1 MPKRWIVVFMSITLL
16 TALIGIPPALAEEGK
31 APATPPAQVPA
42 DPPGL
47 TLYTRYPAQEA
58 AIGETVTFG
67 LTLRDGTAPEIV
79 RLNFQDL
86 PEGWTASFRGGGR
99 VVEAAYVEPAN
110 DATVDLK
117 VEPPKDVKAGSYKFM
132 VIAQDDA
139 KEQVKLPI
147 ELTIKDKLPPTMG
160 FDIELPTLIGT
171 PDTTFRYNATLKNEG
186 DADLSVNLLADAPKE
201 FQVSFKLNSQDVT
214 SIPLAANE
222 TKHLSIEAKAFSDI
236 EAGDYPIKVTVQG
249 GETQAEASLT
259 AKVTGQSELSVSAP
273 DGRLSAQAYVG
284 GITPIKL
291 VVQNTGSA
299 PARTIALSA
308 SQPAGWK
315 VDFDPKQI
323 DEIPSGQQVE
333 VTANI
338 QPTDQAVAGDYVV
351 TMKAQPQ
358 DGAAKSADFR
368 ITVLTST
375 LWGIVGVGLIAVA
388 VAVVG
393 VAVSR
398 FGRR

>member
-1 MPKRWIVVFMSITLL
+1 MQKRWTVVFLAVVLL
-16 TALIGIPPALAEEGK
+16 TTLVVVPSALADTG
-31 APATPPAQVPA
+31 QNPA

-58 AIGETVTFG
+58 AIGESITFS
-67 LTLRDGTAPEIV
+67 LTLRDGTQPEIV
-79 RLNFQDL
+79 RLNLQDL
-86 PEGWTASFRGGGR
+86 PEDWTATFRGGGR
-99 VVEAAYVEPAN
+99 VVESAYVEPQN
-110 DATVDLK
+110 DATIDLK
-117 VEPPKDVKAGSYKFM
+117 VEPPKDIKAGSYKFM
-132 VIAQDDA
+132 VIAQGDKND
-139 KEQVKLPI
+139 KVNLPI
-147 ELTIKDKLPPTMG
+147 ELNIKDKLPPSLG
-160 FDIELPTLIGT
+160 FEIELPTLRGT
-171 PDTTFRYNATLKNEG
+171 PDTTFRYNATLKNDG
-186 DADLSVNLLADAPKE
+186 DADLAVNLLAEAPKE
-201 FQVSFKLNSQDVT
+201 FQVSFKLSGQDVT

-222 TKHLSIEAKAFSDI
+222 TKHLSIEAKAFTEI
-236 EAGDYPIKVTVQG
+236 AAGDYPIKVTVQG
-249 GETQAEASLT
+249 GDAQAETDLMAE
-259 AKVTGQSELSVSAP
+259 VTGQSELSVSAP

-284 GITPIKL
+284 SKTPIKL

-299 PARTIALSA
+299 PARNIALSA

-315 VDFDPKQI
+315 VDFEPKQI
-323 DEIPSGQQVE
+323 DEIANGQQVE

-351 TMKAQPQ
+351 TVKAQPQ
-358 DGAAKSADFR
+358 DGASKSADFR

-375 LWGIVGVGLIAVA
+375 MWGIVGVGLIAVA